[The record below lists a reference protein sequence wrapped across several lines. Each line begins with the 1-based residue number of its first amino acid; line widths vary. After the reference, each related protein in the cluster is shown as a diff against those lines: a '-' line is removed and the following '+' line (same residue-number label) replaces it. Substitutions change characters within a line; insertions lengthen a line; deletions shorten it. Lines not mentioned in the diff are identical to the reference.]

1 MTSGYGEAPTPIR
14 VLVDGL
20 RVHCLTAGL
29 EGPPVL
35 LLHGGGLDSA
45 SLSYKYAIG
54 PLARGH
60 RVFAP
65 DWPGYGESEDRG
77 VDHTMEFYTGFVGR
91 LMESLTLERASLVG
105 LSLGGGAALGFAL
118 RSPVR
123 VDKLVLVDS
132 YGLGGDVPWGRFG
145 YLLVHAPLIQDLT
158 YALLRRSH
166 RMVRRSLYGVVY
178 DRGVVSEGMVEEAY
192 RLVYRPRAGRAF
204 AAFQRKEVGWGG
216 LRTNYVDRLQEISAP
231 TLVVHSA
238 HDAAVPV
245 SWARKAQRLI
255 AGSELRVLPECGHW
269 PPRERPEEF
278 NRIVAEFL
286 AR

>member
-1 MTSGYGEAPTPIR
+1 M
-14 VLVDGL
+14 
-20 RVHCLTAGL
+20 
-29 EGPPVL
+29 
-35 LLHGGGLDSA
+35 
-45 SLSYKYAIG
+45 
-54 PLARGH
+54 
-60 RVFAP
+60 
-65 DWPGYGESEDRG
+65 
-77 VDHTMEFYTGFVGR
+77 
-91 LMESLTLERASLVG
+91 
-105 LSLGGGAALGFAL
+105 
-118 RSPVR
+118 
-123 VDKLVLVDS
+123 
-132 YGLGGDVPWGRFG
+132 PWGRFG

-158 YALLRRSH
+158 YALLRRSR

-204 AAFQRKEVGWGG
+204 AAFQKNEVGWGG

-231 TLVVHSA
+231 TLIVHGA
-238 HDAAVPV
+238 HDDAVPV

-278 NRIVAEFL
+278 NRIVAEIL